1 VAPRP
6 GVQYFYET
14 EKMLVTSVVRSPD
27 ETKADNF
34 HAMSAPIVFDRK
46 VYAARRLRAERR
58 HADNFLVRH
67 AAENLSDRISA
78 VKRGFGRALDLGSRR
93 QSFELLSRHADSWIR
108 SGPHRSSRAV
118 ELVADDEFM
127 PFATYSFDL
136 IVSVLGLHAVND
148 LPGALVQIRRTLA
161 PGGAFLAALFGGA
174 TLKELRMALAFGEG
188 EETAGAS
195 PRVAPFA
202 DVRDMGALL
211 QRAGFTSP
219 VADVDSLP
227 VRYSSFANLV
237 ADLRALGETNA
248 LAQRSRRFLRR
259 RVLSAALDSYR
270 QNDSPG
276 GKLAATFD
284 ILYVTG
290 WAPDAG

>member
-1 VAPRP
+1 
-6 GVQYFYET
+6 
-14 EKMLVTSVVRSPD
+14 
-27 ETKADNF
+27 
-34 HAMSAPIVFDRK
+34 
-46 VYAARRLRAERR
+46 
-58 HADNFLVRH
+58 
-67 AAENLSDRISA
+67 
-78 VKRGFGRALDLGSRR
+78 
-93 QSFELLSRHADSWIR
+93 
-108 SGPHRSSRAV
+108 
-118 ELVADDEFM
+118 
-127 PFATYSFDL
+127 
-136 IVSVLGLHAVND
+136 
-148 LPGALVQIRRTLA
+148 
-161 PGGAFLAALFGGA
+161 
-174 TLKELRMALAFGEG
+174 
-188 EETAGAS
+188 
-195 PRVAPFA
+195 
-202 DVRDMGALL
+202 
-211 QRAGFTSP
+211 